1 MDLGDII
8 QWVTIVGLV
17 IGAIAGWRKL
27 RPEVQV
33 LDADAATKYSDLVD
47 KAAERESKY
56 QMRIDALV
64 IRVTQLEAR
73 QMELA
78 EQVKDANRRADKF
91 EGWAKRLTYQ
101 VQSLGGVPVPLE
113 PVSK

>member
-1 MDLGDII
+1 VQIDDLI
-8 QWVTIVGLV
+8 TLIVALGSLTLSYV
-17 IGAIAGWRKL
+17 AYRKFK
-27 RPEVQV
+27 PEVQV

-64 IRVTQLEAR
+64 IRVTQLETR
-73 QMELA
+73 QSELA
-78 EQVKDANRRADKF
+78 EQVRDANRRADKF